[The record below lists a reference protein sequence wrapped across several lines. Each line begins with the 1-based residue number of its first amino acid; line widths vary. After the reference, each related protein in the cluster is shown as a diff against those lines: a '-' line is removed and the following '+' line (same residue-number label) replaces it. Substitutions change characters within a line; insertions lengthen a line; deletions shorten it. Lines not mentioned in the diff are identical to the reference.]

1 MVMFTSRKV
10 KTQDQFEFTTFL
22 IWRNTSLVLI
32 DICGFLFLWSLFSE
46 EDKFS
51 FLFDSAIDP
60 DNLDNA
66 SIELADEVNKTY
78 VTLEELRLLTEGT
91 SPDYFSFFHVN
102 CRSLQSK
109 LSDLQILLKSCD
121 PRIIAL
127 TETWL
132 NKDSAESV
140 MLREYEFIY
149 KCREG
154 KRGGGIGLF
163 LDRRIRFE
171 NLDVGFKNLAVTTF
185 EFLFVSIECEKAK
198 DLVIGVIY
206 KHPNIDIRIFTR
218 ELGQLLAVLNYKNR
232 NIFLMGD
239 FNINIIN
246 QNTNTSDFI
255 NMLASHFLLPV
266 FSAPT
271 RKGLTNSSCIDN
283 IYTNHSFHHSMR
295 KIVLDDISD
304 HLPLFLSLNLSSAIE
319 LRNGSVKQFRR
330 PRSDCNFDELL
341 SEVDW
346 SAVIGSLDEDRND
359 VTTAYQSFITRFQQ
373 IYNYCFPISL
383 QNSRS
388 RTPRKEWMTAGLLKA
403 CRKKNF
409 LYRKF
414 IKNPTN

>member
-1 MVMFTSRKV
+1 MNSSTSAVKVREEAVLVYFWTKELDLRTLMF
-10 KTQDQFEFTTFL
+10 
-22 IWRNTSLVLI
+22 
-32 DICGFLFLWSLFSE
+32 
-46 EDKFS
+46 
-51 FLFDSAIDP
+51 
-60 DNLDNA
+60 
-66 SIELADEVNKTY
+66 
-78 VTLEELRLLTEGT
+78 
-91 SPDYFSFFHVN
+91 
-102 CRSLQSK
+102 
-109 LSDLQILLKSCD
+109 
-121 PRIIAL
+121 
-127 TETWL
+127 
-132 NKDSAESV
+132 
-140 MLREYEFIY
+140 
-149 KCREG
+149 
-154 KRGGGIGLF
+154 
-163 LDRRIRFE
+163 
-171 NLDVGFKNLAVTTF
+171 GFKNLAVTTF
-185 EFLFVSIECEKAK
+185 EFLFVSAECEKAK

-206 KHPNIDIRIFTR
+206 KPPNTDIRIFTG

-239 FNINIIN
+239 LNINIIH

-255 NMLASHFLLPV
+255 NVLASHFLLPV

-283 IYTNHSFHHSMR
+283 ICTNHPFHHSTR

-319 LRNGSVKQFRR
+319 LRNGPVKQFRR

-359 VTTAYQSFITRFQQ
+359 VTSVYQSFITRFQQ

-388 RTPRKEWMTAGLLKA
+388 RTPRKEWMTAGLLTA
-403 CRKKNF
+403 CRKMNI

-414 IKNPTN
+414 IKNPTSSNRQTFVSYRNKFKSIKSH